1 MEKNLKSIS
10 NVILSRM
17 FTLRT
22 VVVTQSTQVK
32 QRKKTADQHFI
43 RGGEVH
49 NGLLSLTLIRLGFLR
64 LVFSL
69 GDHFDTPFIFEQ
81 KQKF

>member
-1 MEKNLKSIS
+1 
-10 NVILSRM
+10 M

-49 NGLLSLTLIRLGFLR
+49 NGLFKFNPNEAGLFETSFFLGRSL
-64 LVFSL
+64 
-69 GDHFDTPFIFEQ
+69 
-81 KQKF
+81 

>member
-1 MEKNLKSIS
+1 
-10 NVILSRM
+10 M
-17 FTLRT
+17 FALRT

-49 NGLLSLTLIRLGFLR
+49 NGLFKFNPNEAGLFETSFFLGRSL
-64 LVFSL
+64 
-69 GDHFDTPFIFEQ
+69 
-81 KQKF
+81 